1 MRIAALREM
10 IAEKVLQRSDIVIT
24 GVQDLAALR
33 GVKSTDMARI
43 CEMFPRRG
51 TALRKF
57 LEGSHA
63 FRADD
68 TVFETCFRDP
78 EHGFGLELGEM
89 VSACGSGPRP
99 FCQECLDDGQVC
111 ANFGCADHYERNPD
125 TGQADQIHENG
136 LCDTCQDAGYYRCTS
151 CASIHSDGTGLAS
164 LTCLTCRRTATG
176 VVMMGYHHTQ
186 DRQRLLPDRWS
197 MQNGGRMLGFELEVE
212 CGNDAKRQEFMTLM
226 KDHFGVLLR
235 GFERDGSLSAVG
247 GVEMITQATGLPAI
261 VDKAVSIP
269 RIKGVK
275 SHDTTTCGLHVHVS
289 REGLTIADEARIVGL
304 FSSTGMT
311 EFLQGMARRP
321 FNEYCRQLNRRTVA
335 ERCGY
340 DYGGLGTLVTHKKA
354 GRRVPKATGHFDH
367 HAVDFSHEKTVEFR
381 LFRGTLFGESIAACL
396 EFSNA
401 VVSFARLGG
410 SPLKNVAAEEFMAF
424 VNSPR
429 MATDTKLLRK
439 YVETNV
445 PKNIAKARLGKPLPE
460 GFVGPVINKKVMRE
474 QACA

>member
-10 IAEKVLQRSDIVIT
+10 IAEKVLDRPEMVIT
-24 GVQDLAALR
+24 NVHELTGMRGIKNADIIRINAL
-33 GVKSTDMARI
+33 
-43 CEMFPRRG
+43 FPRRG

-57 LEGSHA
+57 LEESQA
-63 FRADD
+63 FRVDD
-68 TVFETCFRDP
+68 IVFETCFRDP
-78 EHGFGLELGEM
+78 EHGFGLDLGTME
-89 VSACGSGPRP
+89 SACGSGPRN
-99 FCQECLDDGQVC
+99 FCQECLDNGQTC
-111 ANFGCADHYERNPD
+111 ANLGCAERFERDPE
-125 TGQADQIHENG
+125 TGQTAQIRENG
-136 LCDTCQDAGYYRCTS
+136 LCDDCHLSGYYRCTS
-151 CASIHSDGTGLAS
+151 CAGIHSDQTGRAS
-164 LTCLTCRRTATG
+164 LTCVTCRRTATG

-186 DRQRLLPDRWS
+186 DRQRLIPDRWS

-212 CGNDAKRQEFMTLM
+212 CGNDAKRQEFMLLM

-235 GFERDGSLSAVG
+235 GFERDGSLSVGG

-321 FNEYCRQLNRRTVA
+321 FNDYCRQLNRRTVA

-340 DYGGLGTLVTHKKA
+340 DCGGLGNLVSHKKA

-410 SPLKNVAAEEFMAF
+410 NPLKNVAAEEFMAF